1 MLGTLTARPLH
12 PPRHVLPPRSRELAA
27 VKLLCIERTST
38 ATAHPWQEKQHE
50 KQGPHFHL
58 EARSEQRAP
67 AADTKTGMTLSIC
80 DRAPFAGEARTTS
93 TSRRGVSRGRRRPT
107 PRLA

>member
-1 MLGTLTARPLH
+1 MARPLL
-12 PPRHVLPPRSRELAA
+12 PPLHAPGHVLPPPYRELAA

-67 AADTKTGMTLSIC
+67 AADTKTGMTLSKMQ
-80 DRAPFAGEARTTS
+80 PQKEP
-93 TSRRGVSRGRRRPT
+93 RRGNLQAR
-107 PRLA
+107 A